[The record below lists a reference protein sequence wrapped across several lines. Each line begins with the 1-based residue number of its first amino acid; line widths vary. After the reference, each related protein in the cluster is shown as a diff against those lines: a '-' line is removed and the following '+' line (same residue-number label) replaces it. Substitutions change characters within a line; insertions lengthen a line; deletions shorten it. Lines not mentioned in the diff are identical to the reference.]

1 MILPNSENLT
11 DAPFSPAKP
20 KGEDMWK
27 NVTTHCEEWLKVG
40 IFHLFYHMLGLCQWA
55 FHEQTALTFASKI
68 VFYPNCITLATIL

>member
-1 MILPNSENLT
+1 MHHFHLPNQKVKTCEKMSQ
-11 DAPFSPAKP
+11 K
-20 KGEDMWK
+20 
-27 NVTTHCEEWLKVG
+27 THCEEWLKVG